1 MEIAMTE
8 NEITSEVALE
18 LLETLR
24 LCEGNI
30 SSLNDG
36 HPQIYRHW
44 LAVVHA
50 DIEKATR
57 GSQ

>member
-1 MEIAMTE
+1 MTE
-8 NEITSEVALE
+8 NEITSDVAIE

-36 HPQIYRHW
+36 HPQIYCHW
-44 LAVVHA
+44 LAVVRA
-50 DIEKATR
+50 AISKATR